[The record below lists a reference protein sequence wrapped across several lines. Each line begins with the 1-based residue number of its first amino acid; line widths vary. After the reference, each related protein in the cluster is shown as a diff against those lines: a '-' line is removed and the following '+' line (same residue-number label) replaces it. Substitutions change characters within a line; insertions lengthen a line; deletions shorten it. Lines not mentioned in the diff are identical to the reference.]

1 MIEEKSKREI
11 LIDSILEK
19 TNKYTREEIEKI
31 LDSKEEQIINV
42 VLNQTNMDRETAK
55 QMLEENDFNSIK
67 VIKQHF
73 GIKEKQEKKEDIVN
87 VNQQVYKE
95 IRNLM
100 DTASK
105 QYRIKKELEQRRED
119 FMKFLKERE
128 SKTQENKLI
137 TIKEDSNDSEDSNS

>member
-31 LDSKEEQIINV
+31 LDSKEEQIINL

-119 FMKFLKERE
+119 FMKFLKVRE

>member
-31 LDSKEEQIINV
+31 LDSKEEQIINL

>member
-67 VIKQHF
+67 VIRQHF

>member
-1 MIEEKSKREI
+1 MSEVKSKREI

-31 LDSKEEQIINV
+31 LDIKEEEIINL

-55 QMLEENDFNSIK
+55 QMLEENDFNSLK
-67 VIKQHF
+67 VIRQHF
-73 GIKEKQEKKEDIVN
+73 GIKEKKEKKEDIVN

>member
-19 TNKYTREEIEKI
+19 TNKYTREQIEKI
-31 LDSKEEQIINV
+31 LDSKEEQIINL

-105 QYRIKKELEQRRED
+105 QYRIKKELEERRED

-137 TIKEDSNDSEDSNS
+137 TIKEGSNDSEDSNS